1 MPENHTL
8 YQERLASFRKEIE
21 KAGLDGFIIPRTDEF
36 QGEFLSP
43 YAERLEWLSGFTGS
57 AGVAVVTQDQAIVMS
72 DGRYTIQLAQQV
84 PQSLY
89 EVGNNIDTPVG
100 TWIAGNIKTACKI
113 GYDLWL
119 HTPGQIQKIK
129 EALADTE
136 VELIAYD
143 GHLIDKVWLDQ
154 PSRPTNPISVFPNE
168 TAGKTSLEKRENIS
182 KTLQEEGHAA
192 CLITVGDSIGWLL
205 NIRGSDIDYSPLCL
219 SYALLYADGSVD
231 WFISGNVVS
240 DDVKEHI
247 GQGLRTYEFDQIEQR
262 LSNVSGCVAVDN
274 GSVPAWFVEM
284 FKKHNIEVR
293 DYTDPCVAPK
303 ARKTKQEQEACKQAH
318 IEDGVAI
325 VKFLHWLDENANKIE
340 MSELSTEQKLEE
352 FRKENPNY
360 IGPSFPTI
368 AGFAGNGAIVHYRA
382 TEQTNKDISGN
393 SLLLVDS
400 GGQYRWGTTDITRTI
415 AIGEPTQEMKE
426 NYTRVLKG
434 HIAVSQAN
442 FLPET
447 LGKDI
452 DALAR
457 APLQDVGLDY
467 AHGTGHGVGCN
478 LCVHE
483 VATSISPRSE
493 EPFDEGMLISNEP
506 GYYKDHEY
514 GIRIE
519 NLILTHKGEEG
530 LYFETITLAP
540 YDRMLIC
547 VDMLSEEDIAWL
559 NSYALRVYETLSP
572 YLDGVHKEWLRQ
584 NTTL

>member
-57 AGVAVVTQDQAIVMS
+57 AGISVVTQDQAIVMS

-89 EVGNNIDTPVG
+89 EIGNNIDTPVG
-100 TWIAGNIKTACKI
+100 TWIAQNIKTACKI

-119 HTPGQIQKIK
+119 HTPGQIQKIE

-143 GHLIDKVWLDQ
+143 GHLIDKVWQDQ

-168 TAGKTSLEKRENIS
+168 IAGRTSLEKRENIS
-182 KTLQEEGHAA
+182 KTLQEEDHAA
-192 CLITVGDSIGWLL
+192 CLITVGDSICWLL

-231 WFISGNVVS
+231 WFISGRAVS
-240 DDVKEHI
+240 DSVKKHI
-247 GQGLRTYEFDQIEQR
+247 GQGLRIYEFDQIEQR
-262 LSNVSGCVAVDN
+262 LSNVNGCMAVDN
-274 GSVPAWFVEM
+274 GSVPVWFIEI

-318 IEDGVAI
+318 VEDGVAI
-325 VKFLHWLDENANKIE
+325 VKFLHWLDENANKIK
-340 MSELSTEQKLEE
+340 MNELSAEQKLEE
-352 FRKENPNY
+352 FRRENPNY

-382 TEQTNKDISGN
+382 TEQTNKDIAGN

-434 HIAVSQAN
+434 HVAVSQAN
-442 FLPET
+442 FSLET
-447 LGKDI
+447 LGKEI

-457 APLQDVGLDY
+457 APLQDADLDY

-483 VATSISPRSE
+483 AATSISPRSE
-493 EPFDEGMLISNEP
+493 APFDEGMLISNEP

-540 YDRMLIC
+540 YDRRLIC
-547 VDMLSEEDIAWL
+547 DDMLNEEEITWL
-559 NSYALRVYETLSP
+559 NSYALYVRETLSL
-572 YLDGVHKEWLRQ
+572 YLDDARKEWLRQ
-584 NTTL
+584 STAF